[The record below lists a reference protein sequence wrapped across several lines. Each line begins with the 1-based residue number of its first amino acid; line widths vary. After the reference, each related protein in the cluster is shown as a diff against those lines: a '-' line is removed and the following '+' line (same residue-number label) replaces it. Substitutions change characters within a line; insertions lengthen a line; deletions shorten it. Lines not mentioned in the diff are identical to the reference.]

1 MAKKKVPTTKAAAR
15 FGLAKNRPTPSEAKK
30 AAAEATGDTTRPV
43 GRPKVNH
50 DLKRTTILS
59 DPELIKQIKQIA
71 LDEDKNVY
79 EVVNEA
85 FRHYIKQKR

>member
-1 MAKKKVPTTKAAAR
+1 MAKQKTTKAADR
-15 FGLAKNRPTPSEAKK
+15 FAAKPRPTPSEAKK
-30 AAAEATGDTTRPV
+30 AAAEITGDTDRKP
-43 GRPKVNH
+43 GRPRVNH

-71 LDEDKNVY
+71 LDEGCNVY

-85 FRHYIKQKR
+85 FRHYIKLKG